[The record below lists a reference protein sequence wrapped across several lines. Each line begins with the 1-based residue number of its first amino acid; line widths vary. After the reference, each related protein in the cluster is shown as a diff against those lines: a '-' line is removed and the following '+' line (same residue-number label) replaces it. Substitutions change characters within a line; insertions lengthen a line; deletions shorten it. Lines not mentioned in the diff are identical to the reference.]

1 MLSGSISGPFGE
13 YPIMSSP
20 VKPAHPLPPAIDQ
33 RASTAGLRAV
43 ATLEAL
49 KGIVVL
55 LLGITLLAI
64 HRHAEGFAE
73 ELLYHLHMDPGR
85 HLGHMLINAATTVTD
100 ARLWTI
106 AGATLTYS
114 AVRFVESW
122 GLWNRRVWAEWF
134 ALLSGAMYLPWEI
147 LKITERAD
155 WERIGV
161 LVVNIIIILY
171 MLEIRIR
178 GCSTLSGCDETSSD
192 KR

>member
-1 MLSGSISGPFGE
+1 
-13 YPIMSSP
+13 MSSAVKPAEP
-20 VKPAHPLPPAIDQ
+20 VKPMPPAIDE

-43 ATLEAL
+43 ATLEAS

-55 LLGITLLAI
+55 LLGLTLLFI
-64 HRHAEGFAE
+64 HRHAEDFTE
-73 ELLYHLHMDPGR
+73 HLLYHLHMDPAR
-85 HLGHMLINAATTVTD
+85 RLGHMLINAATRVTD

-122 GLWNRRVWAEWF
+122 GLWHRRVWAEWF

-155 WERIGV
+155 WERISV
-161 LVVNIIIILY
+161 LAVNVIIILY
-171 MLEIRIR
+171 MLEVRIR
-178 GCSTLSGCDETSSD
+178 GCSTLTGCDETTIE
-192 KR
+192 KG

>member
-1 MLSGSISGPFGE
+1 
-13 YPIMSSP
+13 MSAP
-20 VKPAHPLPPAIDQ
+20 VIDPRQLPPAIDQ

-43 ATLEAL
+43 ASFEAL

-55 LLGITLLAI
+55 ALGLALLAL
-64 HRHAEGFAE
+64 HRHAEDFAAR
-73 ELLYHLHMDPGR
+73 LLYHLHMDPDR
-85 HLGHMLINAATTVTD
+85 RFAHMLLNAATKVTD
-100 ARLWTI
+100 TRLWTI

-114 AVRFVESW
+114 AVRFVEAW

-147 LKITERAD
+147 LKVSERAD

-161 LVVNIIIILY
+161 LGVNIIIVLY

-178 GCSTLSGCDETSSD
+178 GRSGLTGRGEQGLE
-192 KR
+192 KP